1 VVGSAESLSLGA
13 GSGMVV
19 EVAVGG
25 VEVIGPWVVDP
36 DDATH
41 AESTRGRTQLSPSRR
56 PTALSLYRT

>member
-1 VVGSAESLSLGA
+1 
-13 GSGMVV
+13 MVV

-25 VEVIGPWVVDP
+25 VEVVGPWVVDP